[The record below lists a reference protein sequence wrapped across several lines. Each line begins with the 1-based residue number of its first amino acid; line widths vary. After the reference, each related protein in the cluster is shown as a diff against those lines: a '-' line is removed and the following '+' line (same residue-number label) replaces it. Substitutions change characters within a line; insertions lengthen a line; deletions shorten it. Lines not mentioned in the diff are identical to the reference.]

1 MRTPAQLVDDL
12 VAARRV
18 VERLRLPLGAQAWKG
33 QAGEFRG
40 AGVGSSIDFQ
50 DHRDYAPGDDPRHIN
65 WQAFARTGQ
74 YSMKLYRE
82 EVRPVI
88 DLLVD
93 VSQSMWAEPEKA
105 QRTAELLYFFTLSA
119 QRSGASLQVHFLNG
133 DASRPVSLE
142 AIWSDRWV
150 EEIELLSPTSATAP
164 PQLVE
169 VRTRANAIRI
179 LLSDLLFEG
188 DPAPFLRPLYDRQG
202 TGLVFAPFTQ
212 AEADPGWSGQY
223 DFVDAEE
230 GTRHPHQIGAGVL
243 ERYQE
248 AYGRHFSLWNESCR
262 RHRVVLARVAA
273 GGELFSSL
281 NHEAVR
287 LGALEVM
294 P

>member
-74 YSMKLYRE
+74 YSLKLYRE
-82 EVRPVI
+82 DVRPVI

-105 QRTAELLYFFTLSA
+105 QRPAELLYFFTLSA

-169 VRTRANAIRI
+169 VRTRANAIR
-179 LLSDLLFEG
+179 
-188 DPAPFLRPLYDRQG
+188 A
-202 TGLVFAPFTQ
+202 
-212 AEADPGWSGQY
+212 
-223 DFVDAEE
+223 
-230 GTRHPHQIGAGVL
+230 GAGNMIL
-243 ERYQE
+243 SMRRKERGIPTRSE
-248 AYGRHFSLWNESCR
+248 RGFWNGIRRLMGGIFRSGMRAVAGIGSFSHGLQ
-262 RHRVVLARVAA
+262 
-273 GGELFSSL
+273 GEGSFSP
-281 NHEAVR
+281 H
-287 LGALEVM
+287 
-294 P
+294 